1 MFTVVNCEQGSPEW
15 FQARLGKITAS
26 VISSIVTSTGKI
38 SSSSDEVVNR
48 AVAELIMG
56 TGDDFF
62 VSDAMLRGQN
72 LEDEAIG
79 FFNFTYDYQF
89 EKCGFLDSGKGY
101 GCSPDGI
108 DFKNKKG
115 LELKVPLAHTHLAY
129 LADGGCPRIYK
140 PQVQCSMLVS
150 GFDSWVFG
158 SYHPQLPC
166 LRVEVER
173 DEKIIDPM
181 RDHLE
186 KCCKLIQEKYLKIKS
201 LVEAA

>member
-1 MFTVVNCEQGSPEW
+1 MFTVVKCEQGSPEW
-15 FQARLGKITAS
+15 FAARLGKITAS
-26 VISSIVTSTGKI
+26 VLSSVVTPTGKL
-38 SSSSDEVVNR
+38 SASSDEVVNR
-48 AVAELIMG
+48 AVAELIMNE
-56 TGDDFF
+56 GDRFF
-62 VSDAMLRGQN
+62 VSDAMLRGQEY
-72 LEDEAIG
+72 EDEAMS
-79 FFNFTYDYQF
+79 FFNFTYDYAF
-89 EKCGFLDSGKGY
+89 EKAGFLDTGKGY

-140 PQVQCSMLVS
+140 QQVQGSLLVS
-150 GFDSWVFG
+150 GFDIWVFG

-173 DEKIIDPM
+173 DNKIIDPM
-181 RDHLE
+181 REHLE